1 MRVIVLYAWYRD
13 GVPEEDLRRLFEHAR
28 LTKDERAAIQN
39 FGRLGL
45 RVSRVRAMFH
55 HRIEYC

>member
-1 MRVIVLYAWYRD
+1 MRVIVLYIWYRD

-28 LTKDERAAIQN
+28 LTKDERTAILN

-45 RVSRVRAMFH
+45 RVSRVRAALH
-55 HRIEYC
+55 RRIEGC

>member
-1 MRVIVLYAWYRD
+1 MRLIVLYAWYRD

-28 LTKDERAAIQN
+28 LTNDERTAIQN

-45 RVSRVRAMFH
+45 RVIRVCGTV
-55 HRIEYC
+55 HRRLEGC

>member
-1 MRVIVLYAWYRD
+1 MRLIVLYAWYRD

-28 LTKDERAAIQN
+28 LTKNERTAIQN

-45 RVSRVRAMFH
+45 RVTRVRATVH
-55 HRIEYC
+55 QRIQGC

>member
-1 MRVIVLYAWYRD
+1 MRLIVLYAWYRD

-28 LTKDERAAIQN
+28 LTKDERTAIQN

-45 RVSRVRAMFH
+45 RVIRVRATVPR
-55 HRIEYC
+55 RIEGC